1 MYGDFSAA
9 INISG
14 LNARLSPAPLPL
26 LDALQS
32 SPARGATE
40 ALQGTSPLVRE
51 ALVAPRPVAGMRE
64 KIVP

>member
-14 LNARLSPAPLPL
+14 LNARLPPVPLSLLDSLQGSPAGLR
-26 LDALQS
+26 A
-32 SPARGATE
+32 E
-40 ALQGTSPLVRE
+40 ALQRTSPLVRE
-51 ALVAPRPVAGMRE
+51 ALVAPRPVAGMLE